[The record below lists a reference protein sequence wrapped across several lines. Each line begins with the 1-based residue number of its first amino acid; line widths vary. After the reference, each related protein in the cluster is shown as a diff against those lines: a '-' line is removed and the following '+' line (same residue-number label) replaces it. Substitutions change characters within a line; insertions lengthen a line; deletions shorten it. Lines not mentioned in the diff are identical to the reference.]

1 MQLRAALLIV
11 AALVLP
17 FATACGGGGDD
28 DRDDYEEAVV
38 ETRNRVDTAF
48 GSISEAQ
55 TRNDFTQ
62 RMDEAAVV
70 IGRAADDLGKNDA
83 PEEFE
88 DETDELEAAL
98 HELSGDLEG
107 MAAQLRE
114 TPQLFDQS
122 AGLSF
127 PGWTN
132 ANRVFRTLN
141 EQGIAVRPL
150 GRH

>member
-1 MQLRAALLIV
+1 MQFRAALLIV

-17 FATACGGGGDD
+17 LATACAGDGD
-28 DRDDYEEAVV
+28 VDRDDYEETVV

-55 TRNDFTQ
+55 SRKDFTQ
-62 RMDEAAVV
+62 RMQEAAVV

-98 HELSGDLEG
+98 HQLSGDLEG
-107 MAAQLRE
+107 TAAQLRQTPELFE
-114 TPQLFDQS
+114 T

-127 PGWTN
+127 EGWTN
-132 ANRVFRTLN
+132 ANKVLRTLN
-141 EQGIAVRPL
+141 QQGISVRPL
-150 GRH
+150 ARH